1 MDSRKIEASAAIA
14 GFAALAVIAGAEVLM
29 ILDAASR
36 HGAGLPILARLVKR
50 VMFGH

>member
-14 GFAALAVIAGAEVLM
+14 GFAALAVIAAAEVLM
-29 ILDAASR
+29 ILNVSSR
-36 HGAGLPILARLVKR
+36 HGDALPILARLVKR